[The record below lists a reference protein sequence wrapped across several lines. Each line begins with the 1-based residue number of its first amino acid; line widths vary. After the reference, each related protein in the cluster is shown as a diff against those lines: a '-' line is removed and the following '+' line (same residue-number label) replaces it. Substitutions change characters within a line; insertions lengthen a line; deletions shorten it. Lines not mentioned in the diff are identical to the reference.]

1 MNQQASALVT
11 AADISRLAGV
21 TRATVSNWRRRHPDF
36 PVPAGGTDTSPTY
49 NLDAVRAWLSARG
62 QLPEDTPA
70 DRLRTALRTHPGD
83 GRPALHLLPVVL
95 AAARLD
101 RREREALPEL
111 HDDALLRWVRSAADD
126 GAQDIPGAQDAPG
139 ALDTPYTPEAAG
151 PLRALLQCVVTDGA
165 EAATDVL
172 AERLLEDAGGTGT
185 YLTPRPLADLMAQ
198 LLTDS
203 AGAFPA
209 SVLDPACGTG
219 SLLAAAESAGATA
232 LQGQDVLAAQTA
244 QAAVRLR
251 LNAAEAVISVRTGD
265 SLRADAFKGLTA
277 DAVLCNPPYGV
288 RDWGHEDL
296 AYDQRWAYGV
306 PPKGE
311 PELAWVQHCLAHL
324 TPRGR
329 AVLLMPPAVAERTA
343 GRRIRAQLVRHGA
356 LRAVISLPQGAAIP
370 LHIGLHLWVLER
382 PEPQAETPGT
392 VLLVDAAAAATTVE
406 NRNLNWD
413 AINDTVLSAWRPYLD
428 DDRDGFT
435 GTPGIAAA
443 MPVTDLLDEAMDLTP
458 VRRIRTASRQA
469 LHPTLLARKASELYD
484 QLREA
489 TRDLTVLSAD
499 GDWPPTDDQ
508 PRDWR
513 TATVADLLRGGA
525 LSLLHTAPPAR
536 RTRSG
541 RPQPRPGAEPGARPA
556 LTAADVFENRSAS
569 GTEADLPTDV
579 ALPLVQA
586 SDVLL
591 TEILRVGRAAM
602 ARVVEPGEADCFLGP
617 HLLLFRPD
625 RRRLDPWFLAGFLAA
640 EQNVNA
646 AATGTSLV
654 RVDPRRLRVPLFP
667 LAEQQRYGAAFRHL
681 HELRTAARRAD
692 RTAQEV
698 TRLLGTGLTGG
709 ALLPDGHGLA

>member
-36 PVPAGGTDTSPTY
+36 PAPAGGTDTSPTY
-49 NLDAVRAWLSARG
+49 DLDAVRAWLSARG

-83 GRPALHLLPVVL
+83 GELALRLLPVVL

-111 HDDALLRWVRSAADD
+111 RDDALLRWVRSAADD
-126 GAQDIPGAQDAPG
+126 GAQDIPGTEDA
-139 ALDTPYTPEAAG
+139 AYAPEAAG
-151 PLRALLQCVVTDGA
+151 PLRALLQSVVTDGA

-172 AERLLEDAGGTGT
+172 AERLLEDTGGTGT
-185 YLTPRPLADLMAQ
+185 YLTPRPLAALMAR

-219 SLLAAAESAGATA
+219 SLLTAAASAGASE
-232 LQGQDVLAAQTA
+232 LRGQDVLVA
-244 QAAVRLR
+244 QAAQAAARLR
-251 LNAAEAVISVRTGD
+251 LRAPEAAISVRTAD
-265 SLRADAFKGLTA
+265 SLRADAFKDLTV

-288 RDWGHEDL
+288 RDWGHDEL

-306 PPKGE
+306 PPKSE

-329 AVLLMPPAVAERTA
+329 AVLLMPPSVAERTA
-343 GRRIRAQLVRHGA
+343 GRRIRAQLVRDGA
-356 LRAVISLPQGAAIP
+356 LRAVVSLPQGAATP

-382 PEPQAETPGT
+382 PDPQAEAPGT
-392 VLLVDAAAAATTVE
+392 VLLVDAAAE
-406 NRNLNWD
+406 NRDLDW
-413 AINDTVLSAWRPYLD
+413 AAVNDTVLSAWRAYLAD
-428 DDRDGFT
+428 QGDFT
-435 GTPGIAAA
+435 GAPGIAAA
-443 MPVTDLLDEAMDLTP
+443 MPVTDLLDEAVDLTP
-458 VRRIRTASRQA
+458 ARRIRTASRQA
-469 LHPTLLARKASELYD
+469 LHPALLARRASELYD
-484 QLREA
+484 QLREGA
-489 TRDLTVLSAD
+489 TDLVGLSTD
-499 GDWPPTDDQ
+499 GDWPPADDR

-525 LSLLHTAPPAR
+525 LSLLHTAPPGR

-541 RPQPRPGAEPGARPA
+541 QPQPRPEAEPGALPA
-556 LTAADVFENRSAS
+556 LTAADVFENRPVS
-569 GTEADLPTDV
+569 GTEADLPTGV
-579 ALPLVQA
+579 AVPLVQA

-591 TEILRVGRAAM
+591 TEILRVGRTAV
-602 ARVVEPGEADCFLGP
+602 ARVVEPGETGCFLGP

-646 AATGTSLV
+646 AATGTSII
-654 RVDPRRLRVPLFP
+654 RVDPRRLRVPLLP
-667 LAEQQRYGAAFRHL
+667 LAEQQRYGAAFRRL

-692 RTAQEV
+692 QAAEDV
-698 TRLLGTGLTGG
+698 TRLLSTGLTDG
-709 ALLPDGHGLA
+709 ALLPDGHGSA

>member
-36 PVPAGGTDTSPTY
+36 PAPVGGTDTSPTY
-49 NLDAVRAWLSARG
+49 DLDAVRAWLSARG

-83 GRPALHLLPVVL
+83 AGPALHLLPVVV

-101 RREREALPEL
+101 RSEREALLEL
-111 HDDALLRWVRSAADD
+111 RDDALLRWVRSAAGD
-126 GAQDIPGAQDAPG
+126 GADDIPGIADAAYG
-139 ALDTPYTPEAAG
+139 LDATG
-151 PLRALLQCVVTDGA
+151 PLRALLRCIVTDGA

-172 AERLLEDAGGTGT
+172 AERLMEDTGGTGT
-185 YLTPRPLADLMAQ
+185 YLTPRPLADLMAR

-219 SLLAAAESAGATA
+219 SLLAAAAATGASE
-232 LQGQDVLAAQTA
+232 LHGQDVLVAQAA

-251 LNAAEAVISVRTGD
+251 LSAPEAAISVRTGD
-265 SLRADAFKGLTA
+265 SLRSDAFKGLTV

-288 RDWGHEDL
+288 RDWGHDDL

-324 TPRGR
+324 APRGR

-343 GRRIRAQLVRHGA
+343 GRRIRAQLVRDGA
-356 LRAVISLPQGAAIP
+356 LRAVVSLPPGAAIP

-382 PEPQAETPGT
+382 PDPRAEAPGT
-392 VLLVDAAAAATTVE
+392 VLLVDAAAESRDLAGESV
-406 NRNLNWD
+406 D
-413 AINDTVLSAWRPYLD
+413 DTVLSAWRPYLD
-428 DDRDGFT
+428 DQDGFT
-435 GTPGIAAA
+435 GAPGIAAA
-443 MPVTDLLDEAMDLTP
+443 MPVTDLLDEAVDLTP
-458 VRRIRTASRQA
+458 ARRIRTASGQA
-469 LHPTLLARKASELYD
+469 LRPALLARQASELYD
-484 QLREA
+484 QLRRAA
-489 TRDLTVLSAD
+489 TDLVGLSTD
-499 GDWPPTDDQ
+499 GDWPPADDR

-513 TATVADLLRGGA
+513 TATVADLLRGSA
-525 LSLLHTAPPAR
+525 LSLLHTAPPGR

-541 RPQPRPGAEPGARPA
+541 QPQPRPEAEPGARPA
-556 LTAADVFENRSAS
+556 LTAADVFENRPAS
-569 GTEADLPTDV
+569 GTEADLPTGV

-591 TEILRVGRAAM
+591 TEILRVGRTAG
-602 ARVVEPGEADCFLGP
+602 ARVVEPGEAGCFLGP

-654 RVDPRRLRVPLFP
+654 RVDPRRLRVPLLP
-667 LAEQQRYGAAFRHL
+667 LAEQQRYGAAFRRL

-692 RTAQEV
+692 QAAEEV

-709 ALLPDGHGLA
+709 ALLPDGHGSA

>member
-36 PVPAGGTDTSPTY
+36 PAPAGGTDTSPTY
-49 NLDAVRAWLSARG
+49 DLDAVRAWLSARG
-62 QLPEDTPA
+62 QLPQDTPA
-70 DRLRTALRTHPGD
+70 DQLRTALRTHSGD
-83 GRPALHLLPVVL
+83 AELAMRLLPVVL

-111 HDDALLRWVRSAADD
+111 RDDALLRWVRSAADD
-126 GAQDIPGAQDAPG
+126 GAQDIPGTEDVAYA
-139 ALDTPYTPEAAG
+139 PEAAE
-151 PLRALLQCVVTDGA
+151 PLRALLQCVVMDGA

-172 AERLLEDAGGTGT
+172 AERLLEDTGGTGT
-185 YLTPRPLADLMAQ
+185 YLTPRPLADLMAR

-203 AGAFPA
+203 AGAFPT

-219 SLLAAAESAGATA
+219 SLLAAAASAGATA
-232 LQGQDVLAAQTA
+232 LHGQDVLVAQVA

-251 LNAAEAVISVRTGD
+251 LNAPEAMISVRVGD
-265 SLRADAFKGLTA
+265 SLRADAFKSLTA

-288 RDWGHEDL
+288 RAWGHDDL

-343 GRRIRAQLVRHGA
+343 GRRIRAQLVRDGA
-356 LRAVISLPQGAAIP
+356 LRAVVTLPQGAATP

-382 PEPQAETPGT
+382 PGPQAEAPGT
-392 VLLVDAAAAATTVE
+392 VLLVDAAAEVQE
-406 NRNLNWD
+406 LDWD
-413 AINDTVLSAWRPYLD
+413 AVNDTVLTAWRPYLD
-428 DDRDGFT
+428 DQDGFT
-435 GTPGIAAA
+435 GAPGIAAA
-443 MPVTDLLDEAMDLTP
+443 MPVTDLLDETVDLTP
-458 VRRIRTASRQA
+458 ARRIRTASRQA
-469 LHPTLLARKASELYD
+469 LRPALLARQASELYD
-484 QLREA
+484 QLRKGA
-489 TRDLTVLSAD
+489 TDLVGLSAD
-499 GDWPPTDDQ
+499 GDWPPADDR

-513 TATVADLLRGGA
+513 TATVTDLLRGGA
-525 LSLLHTAPPAR
+525 LSLLHTAPPGR

-541 RPQPRPGAEPGARPA
+541 QPQPRPETEPGARAA
-556 LTAADVFENRSAS
+556 LTAADVFEDRPAS
-569 GTEADLPTDV
+569 GTEADLPTGI
-579 ALPLVQA
+579 ALPSIQA

-591 TEILRVGRAAM
+591 TEILRVGRTAA
-602 ARVVEPGEADCFLGP
+602 ARVVEPDEAGCLLGP

-646 AATGTSLV
+646 AATGTSII
-654 RVDPRRLRVPLFP
+654 RVDPRRLRVPLLP
-667 LAEQQRYGAAFRHL
+667 LAEQQRYGAAFRRL

-692 RTAQEV
+692 QAAEDV
-698 TRLLGTGLTGG
+698 TRLLNTGLTGG
-709 ALLPDGHGLA
+709 ALLPHGHGSA

>member
-1 MNQQASALVT
+1 MT

-36 PVPAGGTDTSPTY
+36 PAPAGGTDTSPTY
-49 NLDAVRAWLSARG
+49 DLDAVRAWLSARG
-62 QLPEDTPA
+62 QLPEETPLV
-70 DRLRTALRTHPGD
+70 RLRTALRSRPGD
-83 GRPALHLLPVVL
+83 DELALPLLPVVL
-95 AAARLD
+95 TAARLD

-111 HDDALLRWVRSAADD
+111 RDDALLRWVRAAARDE
-126 GAQDIPGAQDAPG
+126 AQGVPGTEDAVYAPQ
-139 ALDTPYTPEAAG
+139 AAE

-172 AERLLEDAGGTGT
+172 AERLLEDAGGSGT
-185 YLTPRPLADLMAQ
+185 YLTPRPLADLMAR
-198 LLTDS
+198 LLADR
-203 AGAFPA
+203 AGTFPA

-219 SLLAAAESAGATA
+219 SLLVAAASAGASE
-232 LQGQDVLAAQTA
+232 LHGQDVLVAQAA

-251 LNAAEAVISVRTGD
+251 LSAPEAAISVRAGD
-265 SLRADAFKGLTA
+265 SLRADAFKGLTV
-277 DAVLCNPPYGV
+277 DAILCNPPYGV
-288 RDWGHEDL
+288 RDWGHDDL

-343 GRRIRAQLVRHGA
+343 GRRIRAQLVRDGA
-356 LRAVISLPQGAAIP
+356 LRAVVSLPQGAATP

-382 PEPQAETPGT
+382 PEPQAEAPGT
-392 VLLVDAAAAATTVE
+392 VLLVDAAAE
-406 NRNLNWD
+406 MRELDWD
-413 AINDTVLSAWRPYLD
+413 AVNDTVLSAWRPYLD
-428 DDRDGFT
+428 DQHGFT
-435 GTPGIAAA
+435 GVPGTAAA
-443 MPVTDLLDEAMDLTP
+443 MPVTDLLDEAVDLTP
-458 VRRIRTASRQA
+458 ARRIRTASRQA
-469 LHPTLLARKASELYD
+469 LRPALLARQASELYD
-484 QLREA
+484 QLRQA
-489 TRDLTVLSAD
+489 VTDLAGLSTD
-499 GDWPPTDDQ
+499 GDWPPADDR

-525 LSLLHTAPPAR
+525 LSLLHTAPPGR

-541 RPQPRPGAEPGARPA
+541 QPQPRSEAEPGARPA
-556 LTAADVFENRSAS
+556 LTAADVFGNRPAS
-569 GTEADLPTDV
+569 GTEADLPTGV

-591 TEILRVGRAAM
+591 TEILRAGRTAV
-602 ARVVEPGEADCFLGP
+602 ARVVEPGEAGCFLGP

-646 AATGTSLV
+646 AATGTSII
-654 RVDPRRLRVPLFP
+654 RVDPRRLRVPLLP
-667 LAEQQRYGAAFRHL
+667 LAEQQRYGAAFRRL
-681 HELRTAARRAD
+681 DELRTAARRAD
-692 RTAQEV
+692 QAAEDV
-698 TRLLGTGLTGG
+698 TRLLSTGLTGG
-709 ALLPDGHGLA
+709 ALLPEGHGSA

>member
-36 PVPAGGTDTSPTY
+36 PTPAGGTDTSPTY
-49 NLDAVRAWLSARG
+49 DLDAVRAWLSARG

-83 GRPALHLLPVVL
+83 DELAVRLLPVVL
-95 AAARLD
+95 AAARLEEK
-101 RREREALPEL
+101 EREALPEL
-111 HDDALLRWVRSAADD
+111 REDALLRWARSTVDD
-126 GAQDIPGAQDAPG
+126 GADDIPGIVDATYGP
-139 ALDTPYTPEAAG
+139 DTTG
-151 PLRALLQCVVTDGA
+151 PLRTLLRCVVADGA
-165 EAATDVL
+165 ETATDVL

-185 YLTPRPLADLMAQ
+185 YLTPRPLTDLMAR
-198 LLTDS
+198 LLTGS

-219 SLLAAAESAGATA
+219 SLLAAAASAGATA
-232 LQGQDVLAAQTA
+232 LHGQDVLVAQAAP
-244 QAAVRLR
+244 AAVRLR
-251 LNAAEAVISVRTGD
+251 LSAPGAAVSVRTGD
-265 SLRADAFKGLTA
+265 SLRSDAFKGLTV

-288 RDWGHEDL
+288 RDWGHDDL

-343 GRRIRAQLVRHGA
+343 GRRIRAQLVRDGA
-356 LRAVISLPQGAAIP
+356 LRAVVSLPQGAATP

-382 PEPQAETPGT
+382 PDPQTEAPGT
-392 VLLVDAAAAATTVE
+392 VLLVDAAAETRDLDWTAVH
-406 NRNLNWD
+406 N
-413 AINDTVLSAWRPYLD
+413 TVLSAWRPYLAD
-428 DDRDGFT
+428 QGDFT
-435 GTPGIAAA
+435 GTPGTADAVPI
-443 MPVTDLLDEAMDLTP
+443 TDLLNEAVDLTP
-458 VRRIRTASRQA
+458 ARHVRTAPRQA
-469 LHPTLLARKASELYD
+469 LRPALLARQASELYD

-489 TRDLTVLSAD
+489 ATELAGLSAD
-499 GDWPPTDDQ
+499 GDWPPADGR

-525 LSLLHTAPPAR
+525 LGLLQTAPPGR

-541 RPQPRPGAEPGARPA
+541 GPLSQPEPEPGGRPA
-556 LTAADVFENRSAS
+556 LTATDVFEGRPAS
-569 GTEADLPTDV
+569 GTEADLPTGV
-579 ALPLVQA
+579 ALPLVQG

-591 TEILRVGRAAM
+591 TEILRVGRTAV
-602 ARVVEPGEADCFLGP
+602 ARVVEPDETGCFLGP

-640 EQNVNA
+640 EQNVKA
-646 AATGTSLV
+646 AATGSSLV
-654 RVDPRRLRVPLFP
+654 RVDPRRLRVPLLP
-667 LAEQQRYGAAFRHL
+667 LAEQQRYGAAFRRL

-692 RTAQEV
+692 RAAEDV
-698 TRLLGTGLTGG
+698 TRLLGTGLTDG
-709 ALLPDGHGLA
+709 ALLPDGHGSA

>member
-36 PVPAGGTDTSPTY
+36 PASAGGTDTSPTY
-49 NLDAVRAWLSARG
+49 DLGAVRAWLSARG

-83 GRPALHLLPVVL
+83 GELALHLLPVVL
-95 AAARLD
+95 AAGRLD

-111 HDDALLRWVRSAADD
+111 RDDALLRWVRSAADD
-126 GAQDIPGAQDAPG
+126 EARHIPGTEDAAYG
-139 ALDTPYTPEAAG
+139 PEAAG
-151 PLRALLQCVVTDGA
+151 PLRALLRCVVTDGA
-165 EAATDVL
+165 EAATNVL
-172 AERLLEDAGGTGT
+172 AERLLEDTGGTGT
-185 YLTPRPLADLMAQ
+185 YLTPRPLAALMAR

-219 SLLAAAESAGATA
+219 SLLGATASVGATA
-232 LQGQDVLAAQTA
+232 LHGQDIQAAQAA

-251 LNAAEAVISVRTGD
+251 LSAPEAAITVHTGD
-265 SLRADAFKGLTA
+265 SLRSDAFKGLTA

-288 RDWGHEDL
+288 RDWGHDDL

-311 PELAWVQHCLAHL
+311 PELAWVQHSLAHL
-324 TPRGR
+324 APGGR

-343 GRRIRAQLVRHGA
+343 GRRIRAQLVRDGA
-356 LRAVISLPQGAAIP
+356 LRAVVSLPQGAATP

-382 PEPQAETPGT
+382 PDPQAEAPGT
-392 VLLVDAAAAATTVE
+392 VLLVDASAEARE
-406 NRNLNWD
+406 LDWD
-413 AINDTVLSAWRPYLD
+413 TLGDTVLSSWRPYLA
-428 DDRDGFT
+428 DRDGFT
-435 GTPGIAAA
+435 GTPGISAAI
-443 MPVTDLLDEAMDLTP
+443 PITVLLDEAVDLTP
-458 VRRIRTASRQA
+458 ARHVRTASWQTLRPA
-469 LHPTLLARKASELYD
+469 LLARQASELYD
-484 QLREA
+484 QLRQGA
-489 TRDLTVLSAD
+489 TDLVGLSTD
-499 GDWPPTDDQ
+499 GDWPPADDR

-525 LSLLHTAPPAR
+525 LSLLHTAPPGR

-541 RPQPRPGAEPGARPA
+541 QPEPQPEAEPAARPV
-556 LTAADVFENRSAS
+556 LTAADVFESQPAS
-569 GTEADLPTDV
+569 GTEADLPTGV

-591 TEILRVGRAAM
+591 TEILRVGRTAV
-602 ARVVEPGEADCFLGP
+602 ARVVEPGEAGCFLGP

-646 AATGTSLV
+646 AATGTSIV
-654 RVDPRRLRVPLFP
+654 RVDPRRLRVPLLP
-667 LAEQQRYGAAFRHL
+667 LAEQQRYGAAFRRL
-681 HELRTAARRAD
+681 YELRTAARRAD
-692 RTAQEV
+692 RAAEEV

-709 ALLPDGHGLA
+709 ALLPDGHGSA

>member
-1 MNQQASALVT
+1 MNQQASAFVT

-21 TRATVSNWRRRHPDF
+21 TRATVSNWRRRHRDF
-36 PVPAGGTDTSPTY
+36 PAPAGGTDTSPTY
-49 NLDAVRAWLSARG
+49 DLDAVRAWLSARG

-83 GRPALHLLPVVL
+83 GELALHLLPAVL

-101 RREREALPEL
+101 RRERKALTEMR
-111 HDDALLRWVRSAADD
+111 DDALLRWVRSAADD
-126 GAQDIPGAQDAPG
+126 GADDIPGIADAKYSPD
-139 ALDTPYTPEAAG
+139 AIG
-151 PLRALLQCVVTDGA
+151 PLRALLRCVVTDGA
-165 EAATDVL
+165 EATTDVL

-185 YLTPRPLADLMAQ
+185 YLTPRPLAALMAR
-198 LLTDS
+198 LLTDG
-203 AGAFPA
+203 AGAFPV

-219 SLLAAAESAGATA
+219 SLLTAAASAGARE
-232 LQGQDVLAAQTA
+232 LHGQDVLATQAA

-251 LNAAEAVISVRTGD
+251 LSAPEAAISLWTGD
-265 SLRADAFKGLTA
+265 SLRSDAFTGLTV

-288 RDWGHEDL
+288 RDWGHDEL

-324 TPRGR
+324 APRGR

-343 GRRIRAQLVRHGA
+343 GRRIRAQLVRDGA
-356 LRAVISLPQGAAIP
+356 LRAIVSLPQGAATP
-370 LHIGLHLWVLER
+370 LHIGLHLWVLQR
-382 PEPQAETPGT
+382 PDPQAEAPGT
-392 VLLVDAAAAATTVE
+392 VLLVDAAAE
-406 NRNLNWD
+406 NRGLDWD
-413 AINDTVLSAWRPYLD
+413 AVNETVLSAWRSYLD
-428 DDRDGFT
+428 AQDGFT

-443 MPVTDLLDEAMDLTP
+443 MPVTDLLDEAVDLTP
-458 VRRIRTASRQA
+458 ARRIRTTSRKA
-469 LHPTLLARKASELYD
+469 LRPALVARQASELYE
-484 QLREA
+484 QLRRAA
-489 TRDLTVLSAD
+489 TDLASLSAD
-499 GDWPPTDDQ
+499 GDWPPAEDR

-525 LSLLHTAPPAR
+525 LSLLHTTSPAR

-541 RPQPRPGAEPGARPA
+541 QPVSQPEPEPDARPA
-556 LTAADVFENRSAS
+556 LTAADVFENRPAT
-569 GTEADLPTDV
+569 GTEVDLPTGV
-579 ALPLVQA
+579 ALPLVQE

-591 TEILRVGRAAM
+591 TEILRVGRAAV
-602 ARVVEPGEADCFLGP
+602 ARVVEPGEAGCFLGP

-654 RVDPRRLRVPLFP
+654 RVDPRRLRVPLLP
-667 LAEQQRYGAAFRHL
+667 LAEQQRYGAAFRRL
-681 HELRTAARRAD
+681 HELRTTARRAD
-692 RTAQEV
+692 RAAEEA

-709 ALLPDGHGLA
+709 ALLPDGPGSA

>member
-36 PVPAGGTDTSPTY
+36 PAPTGGTDASPTY
-49 NLDAVRAWLSARG
+49 DLDAVRAWLSARG

-83 GRPALHLLPVVL
+83 GELALHLLPVVL

-101 RREREALPEL
+101 RSWREALPEL
-111 HDDALLRWVRSAADD
+111 RDDALLRWVRSAADD
-126 GAQDIPGAQDAPG
+126 GAQDIPGAEDAAYG
-139 ALDTPYTPEAAG
+139 PEAAG
-151 PLRALLQCVVTDGA
+151 PLRALLQAVVVDGA
-165 EAATDVL
+165 ESATDVL
-172 AERLLEDAGGTGT
+172 AERLLEDTGGTGT
-185 YLTPRPLADLMAQ
+185 YLTPRPLADLMAR

-219 SLLAAAESAGATA
+219 SLLAAAASVGATA
-232 LQGQDVLAAQTA
+232 LRGQDVLAAQA
-244 QAAVRLR
+244 AHAAVRLR
-251 LNAAEAVISVRTGD
+251 LSAPEAAVTVRAGD
-265 SLRADAFKGLTA
+265 SLRSDAFKGLTA

-296 AYDQRWAYGV
+296 AYDERWAYGV

-324 TPRGR
+324 APGGR

-343 GRRIRAQLVRHGA
+343 GRRIRAQLVRDGA
-356 LRAVISLPQGAAIP
+356 LRAVVSLPQGAATP

-382 PEPQAETPGT
+382 PDPQAEAPGT
-392 VLLVDAAAAATTVE
+392 VLLVDAATSE
-406 NRNLNWD
+406 NRDLDWA
-413 AINDTVLSAWRPYLD
+413 AIDDTVLSAWRPYLAD
-428 DDRDGFT
+428 QDGFT
-435 GTPGIAAA
+435 GAPGIAGAV
-443 MPVTDLLDEAMDLTP
+443 PITDLLNEAVDLTP
-458 VRRIRTASRQA
+458 ARHIRTASRQ
-469 LHPTLLARKASELYD
+469 TLRPAVLARQASELYG
-484 QLREA
+484 QLHRA
-489 TRDLTVLSAD
+489 ARDLTGLSAE
-499 GDWPPTDDQ
+499 GDWSPADDR

-525 LSLLHTAPPAR
+525 LSLLRTAPGSR

-541 RPQPRPGAEPGARPA
+541 QPLPQPEPELGGRPTITATDVVKNRP
-556 LTAADVFENRSAS
+556 AS
-569 GTEADLPTDV
+569 GTEADLPTGAD
-579 ALPLVQA
+579 LPLIQG

-591 TEILRVGRAAM
+591 TETLHVGRAAV
-602 ARVVEPGEADCFLGP
+602 ARVVEPGETGCSLGP

-625 RRRLDPWFLAGFLAA
+625 QRRLDPWFLAGFLSA

-646 AATGTSLV
+646 AATGTSIV
-654 RVDPRRLRVPLFP
+654 RVDPRRLRVPLLP
-667 LAEQQRYGAAFRHL
+667 LAEQQRYGDAFRHL
-681 HELRTAARRAD
+681 HELRTAANRAD
-692 RTAQEV
+692 QAAEDV
-698 TRLLGTGLTGG
+698 TRLLSTGLTGG
-709 ALLPDGHGLA
+709 ALLPLDPGSA

>member
-36 PVPAGGTDTSPTY
+36 PAPAGGTDTSPTY
-49 NLDAVRAWLSARG
+49 DLDAVRAWLSARG

-83 GRPALHLLPVVL
+83 GELALRLLPVVL

-101 RREREALPEL
+101 GREREALPEL
-111 HDDALLRWVRSAADD
+111 RDDALLRWARSAADD
-126 GAQDIPGAQDAPG
+126 GAEDIPGIEDAAYP
-139 ALDTPYTPEAAG
+139 PEAAG
-151 PLRALLQCVVTDGA
+151 PLRALLRCVVTDGA

-185 YLTPRPLADLMAQ
+185 YLTPRPLADLMAR
-198 LLTDS
+198 LLTGS

-209 SVLDPACGTG
+209 SVLDPACGAG
-219 SLLAAAESAGATA
+219 SLLAAAASAGATA
-232 LQGQDVLAAQTA
+232 LHGQDVLVAQAAP
-244 QAAVRLR
+244 AAVRLR
-251 LNAAEAVISVRTGD
+251 LSAPEAAISVRTGD
-265 SLRADAFKGLTA
+265 SLRSDAFKGLTV
-277 DAVLCNPPYGV
+277 DAVLCNPPYGA
-288 RDWGHEDL
+288 RDWGHDDL

-324 TPRGR
+324 APRGR

-343 GRRIRAQLVRHGA
+343 GRRIRAQLVRDGA
-356 LRAVISLPQGAAIP
+356 LRAVVSLPQGAATP

-382 PEPQAETPGT
+382 PEPQAEAPGT
-392 VLLVDAAAAATTVE
+392 VLLVDAAAEIRDLDWTAVH
-406 NRNLNWD
+406 N
-413 AINDTVLSAWRPYLD
+413 TVLSAWRPYLAE
-428 DDRDGFT
+428 RDGFT
-435 GTPGIAAA
+435 GAPGVAAA
-443 MPVTDLLDEAMDLTP
+443 MPVTDLLDEAVDLTP
-458 VRRIRTASRQA
+458 ARRIRTASRHTLRPA
-469 LHPTLLARKASELYD
+469 LLARQASELYD

-489 TRDLTVLSAD
+489 ATDLAGLSTD
-499 GDWPPTDDQ
+499 GDWPPTSDR
-508 PRDWR
+508 PREWR

-525 LSLLHTAPPAR
+525 LSLLHTPGR

-541 RPQPRPGAEPGARPA
+541 QPQPRPEAEPGARPA
-556 LTAADVFENRSAS
+556 LTAADVFKNLPAS
-569 GTEADLPTDV
+569 GTEADLPTGV
-579 ALPLVQA
+579 AVPLVQA

-591 TEILRVGRAAM
+591 TEILHVGRTAV
-602 ARVVEPGEADCFLGP
+602 ARVVEPGEAGCFLGP

-646 AATGTSLV
+646 AATGSSLV
-654 RVDPRRLRVPLFP
+654 RVDPRRLRVPLLP
-667 LAEQQRYGAAFRHL
+667 LAEQQRYGAAFRRL

-692 RTAQEV
+692 RAAEEV
-698 TRLLGTGLTGG
+698 TRLLGTGLTDG
-709 ALLPDGHGLA
+709 ALLPDGHGSA

>member
-1 MNQQASALVT
+1 MNQQASAHVT

-36 PVPAGGTDTSPTY
+36 PAPAGGTDTSPTY
-49 NLDAVRAWLSARG
+49 DLDAVRAWLSARG

-83 GRPALHLLPVVL
+83 GVLALHLLPVVL

-111 HDDALLRWVRSAADD
+111 RDDALLRWVRSAADV
-126 GAQDIPGAQDAPG
+126 GAQDIPGTEDA
-139 ALDTPYTPEAAG
+139 AYAPEAAE
-151 PLRALLQCVVTDGA
+151 PLRALLRCVVTDGA

-172 AERLLEDAGGTGT
+172 AERLLEDTGGTGT
-185 YLTPRPLADLMAQ
+185 YLTPRPLAALMAR
-198 LLTDS
+198 LLTES

-219 SLLAAAESAGATA
+219 SLLAAAASAGASE
-232 LQGQDVLAAQTA
+232 LHGQDVLVAQAA

-251 LNAAEAVISVRTGD
+251 LNAPEAAISVHTGD
-265 SLRADAFKGLTA
+265 SLRSDAFKGLTA

-288 RDWGHEDL
+288 RDWGHDDL

-343 GRRIRAQLVRHGA
+343 GRRIRAQLVRDGA
-356 LRAVISLPQGAAIP
+356 LRAVVSLPQGAATP

-382 PEPQAETPGT
+382 PDPQAEAPGT
-392 VLLVDAAAAATTVE
+392 VLLVDAAAE
-406 NRNLNWD
+406 NRDLDWV
-413 AINDTVLSAWRPYLD
+413 AVNDTVLSAWRAYLAD
-428 DDRDGFT
+428 QGDFT
-435 GTPGIAAA
+435 GAPGTAAA
-443 MPVTDLLDEAMDLTP
+443 MPVTDLLDEAVDLTP
-458 VRRIRTASRQA
+458 ARRIRTASRQA
-469 LHPTLLARKASELYD
+469 LRPALLARQASELYD
-484 QLREA
+484 QLRQGA
-489 TRDLTVLSAD
+489 TDLVDLSTD
-499 GDWPPTDDQ
+499 GDWPPADDR

-525 LSLLHTAPPAR
+525 LSLLHTAPPGR

-541 RPQPRPGAEPGARPA
+541 QPQPQPEAEPGPRPA
-556 LTAADVFENRSAS
+556 LTAADVFENRPAS
-569 GTEADLPTDV
+569 GTEADLPTGV
-579 ALPLVQA
+579 TLPLVEG

-591 TEILRVGRAAM
+591 TEILRVGRTAM
-602 ARVVEPGEADCFLGP
+602 ARVVEPGEAGCFLGP

-654 RVDPRRLRVPLFP
+654 RVDPRRLRVPLLP
-667 LAEQQRYGAAFRHL
+667 LAEQQRYGAAFRRL
-681 HELRTAARRAD
+681 HELRTAARRAEQAAED
-692 RTAQEV
+692 V
-698 TRLLGTGLTGG
+698 TRLLGTGLTDG
-709 ALLPDGHGLA
+709 ALLPDGHGSA

>member
-36 PVPAGGTDTSPTY
+36 PAPAGGTDTSPTY
-49 NLDAVRAWLSARG
+49 DLDAVRAWLSARG

-83 GRPALHLLPVVL
+83 GELALHLLPVVL
-95 AAARLD
+95 AATRLD
-101 RREREALPEL
+101 RRQREALPEL
-111 HDDALLRWVRSAADD
+111 RDDALLRWVRSAADD
-126 GAQDIPGAQDAPG
+126 GAQDIPGSEEAAY
-139 ALDTPYTPEAAG
+139 APEAAG

-172 AERLLEDAGGTGT
+172 AERLLEDTGGTGT
-185 YLTPRPLADLMAQ
+185 YLTPRPLADLMAR

-203 AGAFPA
+203 TGDFPA

-219 SLLAAAESAGATA
+219 SLLAAAASAGATE
-232 LQGQDVLAAQTA
+232 LHGQDILVAQAA

-251 LNAAEAVISVRTGD
+251 LSTPEAAISVRTGD
-265 SLRADAFKGLTA
+265 SLRSDAFKGLTT

-311 PELAWVQHCLAHL
+311 PELAWVQHSLAHL
-324 TPRGR
+324 APGGR

-343 GRRIRAQLVRHGA
+343 GRRIRAQLVRDGA
-356 LRAVISLPQGAAIP
+356 LRAVVSLPQGAATP

-382 PEPQAETPGT
+382 PDPQAEAPGT
-392 VLLVDAAAAATTVE
+392 VLLVDAAASE
-406 NRNLNWD
+406 NRDLDWATID
-413 AINDTVLSAWRPYLD
+413 DTVLSAWRPYLAD
-428 DDRDGFT
+428 QDGFT
-435 GTPGIAAA
+435 GAPGIASAV
-443 MPVTDLLDEAMDLTP
+443 PITDLLNESVDLTP
-458 VRRIRTASRQA
+458 ARHIRTASRQT
-469 LHPTLLARKASELYD
+469 LHPALLAQKATKLYD
-484 QLREA
+484 QLHQA
-489 TRDLTVLSAD
+489 ARDLTGLSAE
-499 GDWPPTDDQ
+499 GDWPPADAH

-525 LSLLHTAPPAR
+525 LSLLRTAPAGR

-541 RPQPRPGAEPGARPA
+541 EPLPQPEPELGGRPT
-556 LTAADVFENRSAS
+556 LTATDVVKNRPAS
-569 GTEADLPTDV
+569 GTEADLPTGA
-579 ALPLVQA
+579 ALPLIQG

-591 TEILRVGRAAM
+591 TETLRVGRSAV
-602 ARVVEPGEADCFLGP
+602 ARVVEPSETGCFLGP

-625 RRRLDPWFLAGFLAA
+625 QRRLDSWFLAGFLSA

-646 AATGTSLV
+646 AATGTSIV
-654 RVDPRRLRVPLFP
+654 RVDPRRLRVPLLP
-667 LAEQQRYGAAFRHL
+667 LAEQQRYGAAFRRL

-692 RTAQEV
+692 QAAGDV
-698 TRLLGTGLTGG
+698 TRLLSTGLTGG
-709 ALLPDGHGLA
+709 ALLPHGSA

>member
-36 PVPAGGTDTSPTY
+36 PTPTGGTDASPTY
-49 NLDAVRAWLSARG
+49 DLDAVRAWLAARG

-70 DRLRTALRTHPGD
+70 DRLRTALRTHPGA
-83 GRPALHLLPVVL
+83 GEPVLHLFPVVL

-101 RREREALPEL
+101 RREREILPKL
-111 HDDALLRWVRSAADD
+111 RDDALLRWVRSAADD
-126 GAQDIPGAQDAPG
+126 GAQDIPGTEDA
-139 ALDTPYTPEAAG
+139 AYDPEAAE
-151 PLRALLQCVVTDGA
+151 PLRALVQYVVADGA

-172 AERLLEDAGGTGT
+172 AERLLEDSGGTGT
-185 YLTPRPLADLMAQ
+185 YLTPRPLADLMAR

-219 SLLAAAESAGATA
+219 SLLAAAASAGATE
-232 LQGQDVLAAQTA
+232 LHGQDILVTQAA

-251 LNAAEAVISVRTGD
+251 LSAPEAAVTVRAGD
-265 SLRADAFKGLTA
+265 SLRSDAFKGLTA

-324 TPRGR
+324 TPGGR

-343 GRRIRAQLVRHGA
+343 GRRIRAQLVRDGA
-356 LRAVISLPQGAAIP
+356 LRAVVSLPQGAATP

-382 PEPQAETPGT
+382 PDPQAEAPST
-392 VLLVDAAAAATTVE
+392 VLLIDASASGNRDLDWAA
-406 NRNLNWD
+406 
-413 AINDTVLSAWRPYLD
+413 IGDTVLSAWRPYLAE
-428 DDRDGFT
+428 RDSFT
-435 GTPGIAAA
+435 GAPGIAGAV
-443 MPVTDLLDEAMDLTP
+443 PITDLLNEAVDLTP
-458 VRRIRTASRQA
+458 ARHIRTAPRQTLRPA
-469 LHPTLLARKASELYD
+469 LLARQASELYD
-484 QLREA
+484 QLHRA
-489 TRDLTVLSAD
+489 ARDLTGLSIE
-499 GDWPPTDDQ
+499 GDWPPADGR

-513 TATVADLLRGGA
+513 TATVEDLLRGGA
-525 LSLLHTAPPAR
+525 LSLLRTAPGGR

-541 RPQPRPGAEPGARPA
+541 QPLPQPEPELGGWPT
-556 LTAADVFENRSAS
+556 LTATDVMKNRPAS
-569 GTEADLPTDV
+569 GTQADLPTGT
-579 ALPLVQA
+579 ALPLIQG

-591 TEILRVGRAAM
+591 TEMLRVGRGAV
-602 ARVVEPGEADCFLGP
+602 ARVVEPGEAGCFLGP

-625 RRRLDPWFLAGFLAA
+625 QRRLDPWFLAGFLSA

-646 AATGTSLV
+646 AATGTSVV
-654 RVDPRRLRVPLFP
+654 RVEPRRLRVPLLP
-667 LAEQQRYGAAFRHL
+667 LAEQQRYGAAFRRL

-692 RTAQEV
+692 RAAEDLTC
-698 TRLLGTGLTGG
+698 LLGTGLTGG
-709 ALLPDGHGLA
+709 ALLPGSHGSA

>member
-36 PVPAGGTDTSPTY
+36 PAPAGGTDTSPTY
-49 NLDAVRAWLSARG
+49 DLDAVRAWLSARG
-62 QLPEDTPA
+62 RLPEDTPA
-70 DRLRTALRTHPGD
+70 DRLRTALRTHPG
-83 GRPALHLLPVVL
+83 GAELALHLLPAVL
-95 AAARLD
+95 TAARLE

-111 HDDALLRWVRSAADD
+111 RDDALLRWVRSAADD
-126 GAQDIPGAQDAPG
+126 GAQDIPGNEDA
-139 ALDTPYTPEAAG
+139 AYAPEAAG
-151 PLRALLQCVVTDGA
+151 PLRALLHSVVTDGA

-172 AERLLEDAGGTGT
+172 AERLLEDTGGTGT
-185 YLTPRPLADLMAQ
+185 YLTPRPLADLMAR

-219 SLLAAAESAGATA
+219 SLLAAAASAGATA
-232 LQGQDVLAAQTA
+232 LHGQDVLATQSA

-251 LNAAEAVISVRTGD
+251 LSAPEAAITVHTGD
-265 SLRADAFKGLTA
+265 SLRSDAFKDLTA

-288 RDWGHEDL
+288 REWGHDEL

-343 GRRIRAQLVRHGA
+343 GRRIRAQLVRDGA
-356 LRAVISLPQGAAIP
+356 LRAVVSLPQGAATP

-382 PEPQAETPGT
+382 PDPGAEAPGT
-392 VLLVDAAAAATTVE
+392 VLLVDTAAEIRA
-406 NRNLNWD
+406 LDWD
-413 AINDTVLSAWRPYLD
+413 AVDDTVLSAWRPYLD
-428 DDRDGFT
+428 DQDGFA
-435 GTPGIAAA
+435 GAPGIATA
-443 MPVTDLLDEAMDLTP
+443 MQVTDLLDEAVDLTP
-458 VRRIRTASRQA
+458 ARRIRTASRQA
-469 LHPTLLARKASELYD
+469 LRPELLARQASEQYD
-484 QLREA
+484 QLRQA
-489 TRDLTVLSAD
+489 AADLVGMSTD
-499 GDWPPTDDQ
+499 GDWPPADDR

-525 LSLLHTAPPAR
+525 LRLLHTAPPGR

-541 RPQPRPGAEPGARPA
+541 QPGPRPEAEPGARPA

-569 GTEADLPTDV
+569 GTEADLPTGV
-579 ALPLVQA
+579 AVPFVEA

-591 TEILRVGRAAM
+591 TEILRPGRTAA
-602 ARVVEPGEADCFLGP
+602 ARVVEPGEAGCFLGP

-625 RRRLDPWFLAGFLAA
+625 QRRLDPWFLAGFLAA

-654 RVDPRRLRVPLFP
+654 RVDPRRLRVPLLP
-667 LAEQQRYGAAFRHL
+667 LAEQRRYGTAFRHL

-692 RTAQEV
+692 RAAEDV

-709 ALLPDGHGLA
+709 ALLPNGHGSA

>member
-36 PVPAGGTDTSPTY
+36 PAPAGGTDTSPTY
-49 NLDAVRAWLSARG
+49 DLDAVRAWLSARG

-83 GRPALHLLPVVL
+83 GGLALHLLPVVL

-101 RREREALPEL
+101 RSEREALPEL
-111 HDDALLRWVRSAADD
+111 RDDALLRWVRSAADD
-126 GAQDIPGAQDAPG
+126 GADDIPRIADATYG
-139 ALDTPYTPEAAG
+139 LDATG
-151 PLRALLQCVVTDGA
+151 PLRALLRCVVTDGA

-172 AERLLEDAGGTGT
+172 AERLMEDTGGTGT
-185 YLTPRPLADLMAQ
+185 YLTPRPLADLMAR

-219 SLLAAAESAGATA
+219 SLLAAAASAGASE
-232 LQGQDVLAAQTA
+232 LHGQDMLVAQAA

-251 LNAAEAVISVRTGD
+251 LSAPEAAISVRTGD
-265 SLRADAFKGLTA
+265 SLRSDAFKGLTV
-277 DAVLCNPPYGV
+277 DAVLCNPPYGA
-288 RDWGHEDL
+288 RNWGHDDL

-324 TPRGR
+324 APRGR

-343 GRRIRAQLVRHGA
+343 GRRIRAQLVRDGA
-356 LRAVISLPQGAAIP
+356 LRAVVSLPPGAAIP

-382 PEPQAETPGT
+382 PDPRAEAPGT
-392 VLLVDAAAAATTVE
+392 VLLVDAAAESRDLAGESV
-406 NRNLNWD
+406 D
-413 AINDTVLSAWRPYLD
+413 DTVLSAWRPYLD
-428 DDRDGFT
+428 DQDGFT
-435 GTPGIAAA
+435 GAPGIAAA
-443 MPVTDLLDEAMDLTP
+443 MPVTDLLDEAVDLTP
-458 VRRIRTASRQA
+458 ARRIRTASGQA
-469 LHPTLLARKASELYD
+469 LRPALLARQASELYD
-484 QLREA
+484 QLRRAA
-489 TRDLTVLSAD
+489 TDLVGLSTD
-499 GDWPPTDDQ
+499 GDWPPADDR

-513 TATVADLLRGGA
+513 TATVADLLRGSA
-525 LSLLHTAPPAR
+525 LSLLHTAPPGR

-541 RPQPRPGAEPGARPA
+541 QPQPGPEAEPGARPA
-556 LTAADVFENRSAS
+556 LTAADVFENRPAS
-569 GTEADLPTDV
+569 GTEADLPTGV

-591 TEILRVGRAAM
+591 TEILRVGRAAG
-602 ARVVEPGEADCFLGP
+602 ARVVEPGEAGCFLGP

-654 RVDPRRLRVPLFP
+654 RVDPRRLRVPLLP
-667 LAEQQRYGAAFRHL
+667 LAEQQRYGAAFRRL

-692 RTAQEV
+692 QAAEEV

-709 ALLPDGHGLA
+709 ALLPDGHGSA

>member
-1 MNQQASALVT
+1 MNQQASAFVT

-36 PVPAGGTDTSPTY
+36 PAPAGGTDTSPTY
-49 NLDAVRAWLSARG
+49 DLDAVRAWLSARG

-83 GRPALHLLPVVL
+83 AELALHLLPVVL

-101 RREREALPEL
+101 RGEREALPAL
-111 HDDALLRWVRSAADD
+111 RDDALLRWVRSTADD
-126 GAQDIPGAQDAPG
+126 GAKGFPGTADAV
-139 ALDTPYTPEAAG
+139 YTPEAAG
-151 PLRALLQCVVTDGA
+151 PLRAVLQCVVTDGA

-172 AERLLEDAGGTGT
+172 AERLLEDTGGTGT
-185 YLTPRPLADLMAQ
+185 YLTPRPLADLMAR

-203 AGAFPA
+203 TGAFPV

-219 SLLAAAESAGATA
+219 SLLAAAASAGATE
-232 LQGQDVLAAQTA
+232 LHGQDILAAQAA

-251 LNAAEAVISVRTGD
+251 LSAPETAITVRTGD
-265 SLRADAFKGLTA
+265 SLRSDAFKGLTT

-288 RDWGHEDL
+288 RDWGHDDL

-324 TPRGR
+324 APGGR

-343 GRRIRAQLVRHGA
+343 GRRIRAQLVRDGA
-356 LRAVISLPQGAAIP
+356 LRAVVSLPQGAATP

-382 PEPQAETPGT
+382 PDSQAEAPGT
-392 VLLVDAAAAATTVE
+392 ILLVDAAPSE
-406 NRNLNWD
+406 NRDLDWATIDN
-413 AINDTVLSAWRPYLD
+413 TVLSVWRPYLAD
-428 DDRDGFT
+428 QDGYT
-435 GTPGIAAA
+435 GAPGIAAA
-443 MPVTDLLDEAMDLTP
+443 MPVTDLLDEAVDLTP
-458 VRRIRTASRQA
+458 ARRIRTASQQA
-469 LHPTLLARKASELYD
+469 LRPALLARQASELYD
-484 QLREA
+484 QLHRTA
-489 TRDLTVLSAD
+489 TDLVGLSAD
-499 GDWPPTDDQ
+499 GDWPPADDR

-513 TATVADLLRGGA
+513 TATVSDLLRGGA
-525 LSLLHTAPPAR
+525 LSLLHTAPPGR

-541 RPQPRPGAEPGARPA
+541 PPQPRPEARSGTRPA
-556 LTAADVFENRSAS
+556 LTAADVFENRPAS
-569 GTEADLPTDV
+569 GTEADLPAGI

-591 TEILRVGRAAM
+591 TELLGVGRTAV
-602 ARVVEPGEADCFLGP
+602 ARVAEPGETGCFLGP

-625 RRRLDPWFLAGFLAA
+625 QRRLDPWFLAGFLAA

-646 AATGTSLV
+646 AATGTSII
-654 RVDPRRLRVPLFP
+654 RVDPRRLRVPLLP
-667 LAEQQRYGAAFRHL
+667 LAEQQRYGAAFRSL
-681 HELRTAARRAD
+681 HELRAAARRAD
-692 RTAQEV
+692 RAAEDV
-698 TRLLGTGLTGG
+698 TRLLSTGLTGG
-709 ALLPDGHGLA
+709 ALLPRGHGSA